1 MEQLYLEKRI
11 HAGRCTTF
19 DIFWP
24 ENAYWK
30 RRITIQIWICLV
42 LQPSFFVSQN
52 EIGSGNDTAITMMK
66 KRRKKSLANKQLDEQ
81 YEKSEETSRIFV
93 GDGVIDTTKYFP
105 YLGLYTSYH
114 LRGNF
119 DIDRRIAEANKLMGK
134 YFEALL
140 EQCSCEYF

>member
-1 MEQLYLEKRI
+1 
-11 HAGRCTTF
+11 
-19 DIFWP
+19 
-24 ENAYWK
+24 
-30 RRITIQIWICLV
+30 
-42 LQPSFFVSQN
+42 
-52 EIGSGNDTAITMMK
+52 MK